1 MTLTILLKQYGDSH
15 HGDSEGKKHGQTKVV
30 GTVENSGLY
39 ILCWRFFLS
48 GIQGERKREREN
60 ERGLASWNDCAMKT
74 QRKNK
79 A

>member
-39 ILCWRFFLS
+39 ILCWRFFFY
-48 GIQGERKREREN
+48 QVFKERERER
-60 ERGLASWNDCAMKT
+60 ERM
-74 QRKNK
+74 REV
-79 A
+79 